1 MPFMVFLQ
9 ALFTSMSSMFSIT
22 ATPLYRYP
30 YYNSAEGLRGDM
42 LRIGKDIEF
51 TLDNDSGLGHDG

>member
-1 MPFMVFLQ
+1 MQFIRNFFGGF
-9 ALFTSMSSMFSIT
+9 ASMFNIT

-42 LRIGKDIEF
+42 LRIGKDVEF
-51 TLDNDSGLGHDG
+51 TLEKLEE